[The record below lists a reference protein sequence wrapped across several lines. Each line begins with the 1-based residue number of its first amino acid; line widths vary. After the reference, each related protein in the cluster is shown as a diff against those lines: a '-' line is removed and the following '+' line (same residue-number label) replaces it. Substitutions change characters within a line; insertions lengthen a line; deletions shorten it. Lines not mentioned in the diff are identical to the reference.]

1 MNCKLLVC
9 LSLAA
14 ALFAPTARAVTFCV
28 GDATAL
34 QNALMTANSNGE
46 DDIVKIKPGTYAGG
60 SGVAFAYSTSQSDAI
75 TISGGWV
82 DLSIFDCVLQIGDP
96 TDTVLSGSDVRP
108 VLQMSGSGTSADMTL
123 ENLTIRDGNGAEFGG
138 LRMSSGNFFGDLL
151 VDRVYFVDN
160 VSATFNGG
168 ASIGTQ
174 GTARVRN
181 SWFRNNR
188 CGSSICAVQMV
199 VNHTNSTDTRGY
211 FGNNT
216 LTGNACSVGA
226 VDCDNGGLRIGG
238 GARVAIYNNAF
249 YNNDDPDIRLEAPNL
264 LFNNFFQSTDGS
276 DTPIALGGNINPI
289 NPGFVNAGAG
299 NFRLLSNSPLVD
311 AGTAGYLNGTVDFDG
326 NPRLNDDQYD
336 IGAFENDNVIF
347 KSGFEVLL

>member
-1 MNCKLLVC
+1 LLPTSPLINAGTGDFATGTLDFDGNPRLNDVQYDIGAFENQNV
-9 LSLAA
+9 LSR
-14 ALFAPTARAVTFCV
+14 TASKFRPESEVTDHELQAFGVPEPCRGAVRAHGPCVTFCV

-174 GTARVRN
+174 GTATVRN

-199 VNHTNSTDTRGY
+199 VNHTNSTDTRG
-211 FGNNT
+211 T
-216 LTGNACSVGA
+216 SATTPDRQRLQRRRS
-226 VDCDNGGLRIGG
+226 GLRQRRP
-238 GARVAIYNNAF
+238 AHRRRRTHRDLQQRVLQQ
-249 YNNDDPDIRLEAPNL
+249 R
-264 LFNNFFQSTDGS
+264 
-276 DTPIALGGNINPI
+276 
-289 NPGFVNAGAG
+289 
-299 NFRLLSNSPLVD
+299 
-311 AGTAGYLNGTVDFDG
+311 
-326 NPRLNDDQYD
+326 
-336 IGAFENDNVIF
+336 
-347 KSGFEVLL
+347 